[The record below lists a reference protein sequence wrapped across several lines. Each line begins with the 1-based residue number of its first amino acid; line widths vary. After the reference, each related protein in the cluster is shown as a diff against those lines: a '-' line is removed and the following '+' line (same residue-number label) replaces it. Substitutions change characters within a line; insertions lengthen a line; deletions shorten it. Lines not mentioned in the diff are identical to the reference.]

1 VEWTSETNYRFR
13 LSLFRDDLLE
23 FYRNNPQ
30 WIVPDAR
37 MKFVIQAVEEGL
49 DDLSIS
55 RPSDRLTWGVPVP
68 DDPSQTV
75 YVWLDA
81 LMNYAVQ
88 AGYPWSPDEATAG
101 GWPADVHIIG
111 KDILR

>member
-13 LSLFRDDLLE
+13 LSRFRDDLLE

-37 MKFVIQAVEEGL
+37 MKTVIQAVEEGL
-49 DDLSIS
+49 EDLSIS

-88 AGYPWSPDEATAG
+88 AGYPWSPDAATSG
-101 GWPADVHIIG
+101 GWPADIHVIG